1 MEIVVRLSVTPTGS
15 ESGQTFS
22 KKVPESQLVQH
33 SAIRSALISRS
44 KFIFAII
51 GAVVHADY
59 SADLPPEALGQMIQL
74 EFLFTSD
81 DVQNLAGWY
90 IDDVLVTNSAP

>member
-44 KFIFAII
+44 RFIFAII
-51 GAVVHADY
+51 GAVVHEVPTPD
-59 SADLPPEALGQMIQL
+59 
-74 EFLFTSD
+74 F
-81 DVQNLAGWY
+81 VQPHCPCG
-90 IDDVLVTNSAP
+90 